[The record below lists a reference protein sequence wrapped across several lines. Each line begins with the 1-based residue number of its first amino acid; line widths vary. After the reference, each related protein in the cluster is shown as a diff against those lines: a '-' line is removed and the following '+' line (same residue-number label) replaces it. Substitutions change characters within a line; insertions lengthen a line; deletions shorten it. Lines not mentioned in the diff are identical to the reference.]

1 ALARLP
7 QTQGLTNAAEA
18 KTTLQTHRKPI
29 SPAYEAA
36 AAGTPGQQRRALGM
50 GAGRAMAEAARMT
63 PFRAEFRH
71 EPVMIGGKSLHQLD
85 GYATMYGVEYDMYD
99 MFGIYYE
106 SVHPD
111 AASITLAADPD
122 VAFLVNHRGMTMAR
136 TRNATLQLDSDP
148 PALHAPASANPHPSH
163 VSAPPVPIH

>member
-36 AAGTPGQQRRALGM
+36 AAGTPGQQRRALWM
-50 GAGRAMAEAARMT
+50 GDRRAMAEAARMT
-63 PFRAEFRH
+63 AFRAEVRH

-99 MFGIYYE
+99 MFCIYYE

-111 AASITLAADPD
+111 PASSSLAVYPY
-122 VAFLVNHRGMTMAR
+122 VTVLVKHRAMWAAR
-136 TRNATLQLDSDP
+136 TT
-148 PALHAPASANPHPSH
+148 
-163 VSAPPVPIH
+163 